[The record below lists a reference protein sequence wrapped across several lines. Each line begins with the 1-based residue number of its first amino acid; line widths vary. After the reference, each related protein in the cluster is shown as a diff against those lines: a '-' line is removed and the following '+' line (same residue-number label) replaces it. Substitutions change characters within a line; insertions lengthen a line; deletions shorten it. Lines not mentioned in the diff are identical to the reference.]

1 MKHTFKFKGR
11 DGSLGYKNGELYN
24 LTVIF
29 SGTPITIVRDDGTG
43 TCVYSNIVKFME
55 NWDLA

>member
-1 MKHTFKFKGR
+1 MKHTFQFKGR
-11 DGSLGYKNGELYN
+11 DGSLGYYNGELYN
-24 LTVIF
+24 LTVTVNCA
-29 SGTPITIVRDDGTG
+29 SITIVRDDGTG